1 MNALAGCLLVV
12 FSLPQQDFRDRIH
25 RQRLT
30 QSKIKENRQ
39 QIVRAQKY
47 YDDYR
52 VQLRAKMMRMRT
64 REEMV
69 RVPFCLSSSA
79 KVNLVLCFKT
89 NLSTTDLNLD
99 PKFNPSS
106 KSSQLCLTRLHSPAV
121 HPISLVFMIL
131 LTCSL
136 KSLSYTV
143 L

>member
-39 QIVRAQKY
+39 QIVRARKY

-69 RVPFCLSSSA
+69 CVLLCLSSSA
-79 KVNLVLCFKT
+79 KVNWVLCFKMT
-89 NLSTTDLNLD
+89 LSTTDLNLD
-99 PKFNPSS
+99 PKFSPSS
-106 KSSQLCLTRLHSPAV
+106 KSSQDLCLTSCASHLPSLHDP
-121 HPISLVFMIL
+121 PKMQP
-131 LTCSL
+131 
-136 KSLSYTV
+136 
-143 L
+143 